1 MKEKSSVL
9 YGFSGEFYHTCYC
22 CCFSFARSRL
32 TLCNF
37 MSYNTPGFPVLHYL
51 LEFVQT
57 SVYWVSD
64 AIQPSH
70 PLSSPSLLALSLSQH
85 QGLSEWVSSLHQV
98 AKVLELQPQHQ
109 SFQWYSG
116 LISFRIDWLDLPAV
130 QGTFKSLLQHQ
141 SSKHQFLGAQPILWS
156 NSHIH
161 TWQLEKS

>member
-22 CCFSFARSRL
+22 CCFSFARLRL

-37 MSYNTPGFPVLHYL
+37 MSYNTSGFPVLHYL

-85 QGLSEWVSSLHQV
+85 QGLFEWVSSLHQV

-156 NSHIH
+156 NSYIH